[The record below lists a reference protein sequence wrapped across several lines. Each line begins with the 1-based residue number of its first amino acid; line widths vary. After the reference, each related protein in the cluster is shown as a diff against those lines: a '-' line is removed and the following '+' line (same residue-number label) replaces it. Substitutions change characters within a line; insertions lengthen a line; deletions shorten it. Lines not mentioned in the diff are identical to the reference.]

1 MKAYCREHA
10 PIVSWSLP
18 NTKLPKDPGQLF
30 FVGDLAGDFAKI
42 VEGAA
47 DIGGEKVAGKAFV
60 ESALDVG
67 EGGGDAL
74 EGFLVTCIGDDGSL
88 ALVFA
93 LKYPVGK
100 GLFQVFN
107 SGSLPGRN
115 KQRIPV
121 GKLAFQLL
129 GRE

>member
-1 MKAYCREHA
+1 M
-10 PIVSWSLP
+10 SWSLP
-18 NTKLPKDPGQLF
+18 DTKLPEDPAQLLF
-30 FVGDLAGDFAKI
+30 TGDLAGDFAEV

-47 DIGGEKVAGKAFV
+47 DIGGEEVAGKAFV
-60 ESALDVG
+60 EAALDVG

-93 LKYPVGK
+93 LKYPVSQ

-115 KQRIPV
+115 KQRILVRKLPV
-121 GKLAFQLL
+121 QLF
-129 GRE
+129 GCE